1 MEKKKIILTALGALT
16 LATVLNAADGEYK
29 ITKKPREVSILAIQN
44 GKVFDE
50 NMEVFKEAF
59 KDTNIKLVS
68 ASSKNLTEEI
78 QAFNLA
84 VASGNLPDII
94 SLAYPEKL
102 EDLGM
107 QGGMIPL
114 NDLID
119 KHAPNIKAFFEKYPR
134 YKKDAVATDGNIYFI
149 PDYYDWY
156 AMKSAQGV
164 FIRKDWLNKLNLPV
178 PNTMEDFYKTLKA
191 FKEQDPNGNGIKDEI
206 PYFERSVEFAEK
218 ELIGLFGAEIGFYV
232 DGDQVKF
239 GPAQPRFKE
248 AMKEVIKWY
257 KEGLIDQ
264 EIFTR
269 GFQAR
274 DYMLRNNIGGV
285 TFDWF
290 ASTQS
295 YNLDKKLK
303 EKVKDFEFVAIAPP
317 LYKGQRFAPDSRPTH
332 LGGWGISA
340 SAKNPVELIK
350 YFDYWF
356 SEKGYVLSN
365 WGVEG
370 DTFKRDENGKKY
382 FTEKVMNSPENKT
395 PLQVLRDKGVQ
406 FRIGAAQ
413 DFEYE
418 KAWANPQSIEW
429 MEWYTKEGFVVEGM
443 PVLKY
448 TTQENR
454 KMQKIKSQIDMTVKE
469 MCQKWILGSADF
481 DATYDEFIN
490 RLNSIGLKEALE
502 INQKAYDRFMNN

>member
-1 MEKKKIILTALGALT
+1 MKKTKLASIILGVLALT
-16 LATVLNAADGEYK
+16 TVLQAEEGKYQ

-44 GKVFDE
+44 GRVFDE
-50 NMEVFKEAF
+50 NWSVFQEAY

-68 ASSKNLTEEI
+68 ASSKNLSDEV

-84 VASGNLPDII
+84 VASGKLPDII
-94 SLAYPEKL
+94 SLAYPERL

-119 KHAPNIKAFFEKYPR
+119 KYAPNIKAFFEKYPR
-134 YKKDAVATDGNIYFI
+134 YKKDAVAADGNIYII
-149 PDYYDWY
+149 PDFYDWY
-156 AMKSAQGV
+156 TMKASQGV
-164 FIRKDWLNKLNLPV
+164 YIRKDWLNKLNLPV
-178 PNTMEDFYKTLKA
+178 PNTMEEFYQTLKA
-191 FKEQDPNGNGIKDEI
+191 FREKDPNGNGIQDEV
-206 PYFERSVEFAEK
+206 PYFDRTIEFVEK
-218 ELIGLFGAEIGFYV
+218 ELVGLFGAEIGFYV
-232 DGDQVKF
+232 DGNTVKF
-239 GPAQPRFKE
+239 GPTQERFKE

-274 DYMLRNNIGGV
+274 DYMLRNDLGGC

-290 ASTQS
+290 SSTTS
-295 YNLDKKLK
+295 YNTDPKLK
-303 EKVKDFEFVAIAPP
+303 EKIKDFEFVAIAPP
-317 LYKGQRFAPDSRPTH
+317 LYKGKRYAPDGRTTC
-332 LGGWGISA
+332 LGGWGISV

-356 SEKGYVLSN
+356 SEKGYELSN

-370 DTFKRDENGKKY
+370 DTFKKDENGKNY
-382 FTEKVMNSPENKT
+382 FTDKVMKAENQT
-395 PLQVLRDKGVQ
+395 PLQVLRAEGVQ

-413 DFEYE
+413 NYEYE
-418 KAWANPQSIEW
+418 KAWADPQASEW
-429 MEWYTKEGFVVEGM
+429 MEWYTKEGFIVEPM
-443 PVLKY
+443 PTLKY
-448 TTQENR
+448 TIEENR
-454 KMQKIKSQIDMTVKE
+454 KFQKIKSQLDMTVKE

-481 DATYDEFIN
+481 NATYDEFVE
-490 RLNSIGLKEALE
+490 RLNNVGLQEALE
-502 INQKAYDRFMNN
+502 INQKAYERFMAQ